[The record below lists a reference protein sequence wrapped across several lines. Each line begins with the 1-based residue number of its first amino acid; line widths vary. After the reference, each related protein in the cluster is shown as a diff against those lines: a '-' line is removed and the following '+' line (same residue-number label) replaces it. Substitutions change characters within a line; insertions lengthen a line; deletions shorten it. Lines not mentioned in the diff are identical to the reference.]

1 MQRDFF
7 LRDARKAARD
17 LLGCRL
23 VNGERQGIIVETE
36 AYLEDDPASHSRR
49 GPTRRCASMYL
60 EGGHAYVYLIYGIH
74 HCFNVVTGEEGRG
87 EAVLIRACKPLAG
100 LEAMRR
106 SRYGE
111 KGVSRPPRPD
121 YALCSGPGRLCA
133 AFGISREAHDGVRI
147 GRGGLCILP
156 GIAVPDE
163 QTGCSRRIGLSPG
176 RGEDLPYRW
185 FVSGSL
191 SVSPPHCRRTHR
203 RN

>member
-7 LRDARKAARD
+7 LRDARQAARD

-36 AYLEDDPASHSRR
+36 AYLQDDPGSHSCR

-74 HCFNVVTGEEGRG
+74 HCFNVVTGEKGRG
-87 EAVLIRACKPLAG
+87 EAVLIRACEPTAG

-106 SRYGE
+106 SRRAQ
-111 KGVSRPPRPD
+111 KGASQRPQPD
-121 YALCSGPGRLCA
+121 YALCSGPGSLCA
-133 AFGISREAHDGVRI
+133 AFGISRREHDGIRI
-147 GRGGLCILP
+147 GGGELCILP
-156 GIAVPDE
+156 GTAVPDE

-176 RGEDLPYRW
+176 RGDELPYRW

-191 SVSPPHCRRTHR
+191 SVSPQRRRRTQR